1 VMLGS
6 SPPELLWLEAM
17 KRELATF
24 EGGVAIGYYH
34 ERSFD
39 DMLKLAAALPAH
51 SAIFWN
57 QLRVDGAGV
66 THEGDESL
74 KRMRAIATAPIFSY
88 DDTFF
93 TGGTVGGPMLSRSE
107 ISGKTAA
114 VALQLLAGEKP
125 VAIRPGPIGFAPPR
139 YDWREL
145 QRWNIGESS
154 LPEGSE
160 VYFREATVW
169 QHYRVQFLAL
179 STVFLMQGWL
189 IAALLYERRG
199 RRYADGELRQRMSEL
214 ARINRYSTA
223 GELSSSIAHE
233 INQPLATILANA
245 ETATLMLQQA
255 PPNLDEIRHILL
267 DIQRDNHR
275 ASDIVRHLRNLFKG
289 GGFEAKVIDLNEVIN
304 EVIEIASAT
313 AERHRVQVQS
323 VFETPCIQVEGD
335 AVQLQQVVMNLL
347 MNAIDAVTQEHGP
360 RTVVV
365 RVGQVAGRARLSVID
380 TGSGVPPEK
389 KEEIFEP
396 LFTTKDGGMGMG
408 LAIVRTIVRAHG
420 GQIRVDDAV
429 GGGAVFLVTLPL
441 APITHA

>member
-1 VMLGS
+1 
-6 SPPELLWLEAM
+6 
-17 KRELATF
+17 
-24 EGGVAIGYYH
+24 
-34 ERSFD
+34 
-39 DMLKLAAALPAH
+39 
-51 SAIFWN
+51 
-57 QLRVDGAGV
+57 
-66 THEGDESL
+66 
-74 KRMRAIATAPIFSY
+74 
-88 DDTFF
+88 
-93 TGGTVGGPMLSRSE
+93 
-107 ISGKTAA
+107 
-114 VALQLLAGEKP
+114 
-125 VAIRPGPIGFAPPR
+125 
-139 YDWREL
+139 
-145 QRWNIGESS
+145 
-154 LPEGSE
+154 
-160 VYFREATVW
+160 
-169 QHYRVQFLAL
+169 
-179 STVFLMQGWL
+179 
-189 IAALLYERRG
+189 
-199 RRYADGELRQRMSEL
+199 MSEL